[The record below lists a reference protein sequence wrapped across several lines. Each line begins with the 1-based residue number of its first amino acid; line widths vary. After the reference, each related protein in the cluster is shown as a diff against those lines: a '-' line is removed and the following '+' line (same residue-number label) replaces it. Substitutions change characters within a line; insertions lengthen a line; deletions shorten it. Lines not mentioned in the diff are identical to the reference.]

1 MNQNRITPKFLGP
14 VQGNDQDIIDLTCSD
29 DENEERSEVSDM
41 LFFEEQKYILK
52 FINRLDKT

>member
-1 MNQNRITPKFLGP
+1 MDQNMNQNRITPKFLGP

-41 LFFEEQKYILK
+41 LFLK
-52 FINRLDKT
+52 NTSIF

>member
-1 MNQNRITPKFLGP
+1 MDQNMNQNRITPKFLGP

-41 LFFEEQKYILK
+41 LSLK
-52 FINRLDKT
+52 NRSIF